1 MKGVRIMA
9 VQAGL
14 GDKAIR
20 WPYPIKYDT
29 IQRIETDV
37 LVIGAGPAGASAG
50 ISAARRGLRVAVCD
64 KAPIKRSGN
73 AGAGIDH
80 WNDITDGPN
89 STVSADEKYASG
101 KGDNMNRNMFGRTGP
116 TMTHRDY
123 IASRGTWDALME
135 LERLGLPIR
144 DKDGDFDGS
153 DTKDADTGILK
164 SYDYTAMDSIKLRG
178 GNYLKPV
185 LYEGLKKAG
194 AQLYDR
200 VMMTGLLT
208 DEGKQGANV
217 VGAVGFSLETGE
229 FYVFSAKSVI
239 IASGY
244 VCSMWTYSMEI
255 TGNSFR
261 WDPNDIGEGLAMA
274 YLAGAKIYGFYN
286 NGTTRASHPFAWP
299 RFGVGDS
306 SNTWT
311 PCTIVDNR
319 GKEVPWTYWDGSV
332 AETVEER
339 VNRPRREQPH
349 MPRDLG
355 QLVKEGMYE
364 QPFWAD
370 LSAMPE
376 RERRSIWG
384 MMVGNEGKTRYTLYD
399 YYTRWGF
406 NPEKHLLWCPINAER
421 GRGNMH
427 GDAGD
432 GRPWR
437 SERGGQGEICV
448 DWDLM
453 TSIPG
458 LFAAGASSGLEGA
471 SYACSSGFYAGNRA
485 AEYCLKNERGSVDEK
500 QVQTERERI
509 YAPVNR
515 AGDPEAYVSWKELWG
530 GSARAMQQCCGEVL
544 TKPVLEFGLNWLESI
559 RNTEAKMTY
568 ARNPH
573 ELARVMEC
581 ETRLI
586 VSEVFMRACMA
597 KLEAD
602 EAGLTGNEFLF
613 NWLADGRFCSETK
626 ASDFYLQ
633 EPYLPTFRENYEL
646 HRAGEEEGL

>member
-1 MKGVRIMA
+1 MA
-9 VQAGL
+9 VQTEL
-14 GDKAIR
+14 GNEPIR

-50 ISAARRGLRVAVCD
+50 LSAVRRGLRVAVCD

-80 WNDITDGPN
+80 WNDITDGPK
-89 STVSADEKYASG
+89 STISADEKYASG
-101 KGDNMNRNMFGRTGP
+101 KGDGMNRRMFGRTGP
-116 TMTHRDY
+116 SMTHRDY

-144 DKDGDFDGS
+144 DKDGDFDGA
-153 DTKDADTGILK
+153 DTKDAETGILK
-164 SYDYTAMDSIKLRG
+164 SYDYTVMNSVKLRG

-194 AQLYDR
+194 AQLYER

-208 DEGKQGANV
+208 DKGKQGAKV
-217 VGAVGFSLETGE
+217 VGAMGFSLETGE

-255 TGNSFR
+255 TGNSYR

-299 RFGVGDS
+299 RFGVGDN

-311 PCTIVDNR
+311 PCTIVDNQGR
-319 GKEVPWTYWDGSV
+319 EVPWVYPDGRV
-332 AETVEER
+332 AETVQER
-339 VNRPRREQPH
+339 VNRSGQEQPH
-349 MPRDLG
+349 MPRNLG
-355 QLVKEGMYE
+355 QLAKDGTYE
-364 QPFWAD
+364 LPFWAD
-370 LSAMPE
+370 LSAMPD

-384 MMVGNEGKTRYTLYD
+384 MMIGNEGKTRYTLYD

-406 NPEKHLLWCPINAER
+406 NPEKHLLWCPINAEF
-421 GRGNMH
+421 GKGNMH

-432 GRPWR
+432 GKPWR

-453 TSIPG
+453 TSVPG

-485 AEYCLKNERGSVDEK
+485 AEYCVKTERGSVDEE
-500 QVQTERERI
+500 QVEAERQRV
-509 YAPVNR
+509 YAPVHR
-515 AGDPEAYVSWKELWG
+515 AEDTEAYVSWKELWG
-530 GSARAMQQCCGEVL
+530 GSARVMQQCCGEVL

-559 RNTEAKMTY
+559 RNTEAKKTY

-581 ETRLI
+581 ETRLT
-586 VSEVFMRACMA
+586 VSEVFMRACIA

-602 EAGLTGNEFLF
+602 AAGLTENEFLF
-613 NWLADGRFCSETK
+613 NWLSDGYFCSETK
-626 ASDFYLQ
+626 VSDFYLQ
-633 EPYLPTFRENYEL
+633 EPYLSTFRENYEA
-646 HRAGEEEGL
+646 HRAKEEESV